1 MIASWLTWLLFTQVA
16 MVAYM
21 LAMVTFAFEYE
32 DKNRNKAKAEPKL
45 LRYFRL
51 F

>member
-16 MVAYM
+16 MVVYM
-21 LAMVTFAFEYE
+21 LVMVTFAFEYE